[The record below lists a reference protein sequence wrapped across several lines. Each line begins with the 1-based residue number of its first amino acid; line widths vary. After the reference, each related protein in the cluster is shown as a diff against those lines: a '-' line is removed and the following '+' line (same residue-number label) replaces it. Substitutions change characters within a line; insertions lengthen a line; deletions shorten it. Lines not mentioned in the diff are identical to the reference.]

1 MHNQQDIRIEEN
13 QMRIGIPKALLY
25 YYYYPFW
32 KELFSQLG
40 AEIVLSDD
48 TNGKI
53 ISEGAAVTVTEL
65 CVPIKIF
72 NGHVMDLKEKNVD
85 YIFIPKFH
93 RRGPEWYCPKFVG
106 IEEIVKYSVD
116 MDKSKFIVV
125 DYITK
130 TDDLGDFKAHLPLC
144 DALGVSKSALKEAL
158 KKASAKQKECRKLCE
173 SGYTVAEAYDI
184 LDGKQPPKKNENPIL
199 TIGLMGY
206 VNNIYDNFV
215 SMNIIKKLREM
226 DVDVITFDMIPED
239 KIEKKKK
246 IKQPFWVFARKIYN
260 ASAYI
265 LENNMA
271 DGIIHLTAF
280 GCGPDSI
287 IGKLMEVDCEEKEI
301 PFMTLRVDEH
311 TGESHVQTR
320 IEAFIDML
328 KRSRKNEVK
337 S

>member
-1 MHNQQDIRIEEN
+1 
-13 QMRIGIPKALLY
+13 MRIGIPRALLY
-25 YYYYPFW
+25 YYCYPFW
-32 KELFSQLG
+32 KELFTQLG
-40 AEIVLSDD
+40 AEIVLSDE

-93 RRGPEWYCPKFVG
+93 RHGSEWYCPKFVG

-116 MDKSKFIVV
+116 IDKNKFLVV
-125 DYITK
+125 DYVTK
-130 TDDLGDFKAHLPLC
+130 SDDLGDLKIHLPLC
-144 DALGVSKSALKEAL
+144 GALGVSKSELKAAL
-158 KKASAKQKECRKLCE
+158 KKASLKQKECRDICLQ
-173 SGYTVAEAYDI
+173 GYTSAEAYEI
-184 LDGKQPPKKNENPIL
+184 LDGKQPDKKLENPDL
-199 TIGLMGY
+199 TIALMGY

-226 DVDVITFDMIPED
+226 NVNVITFDMLPEE
-239 KIEKKKK
+239 KIAKKRN

-260 ASAYI
+260 ASSYI

-271 DGIIHLTAF
+271 DGLIHLTAF
-280 GCGPDSI
+280 CCGPDSV
-287 IGKLMEVDCEEKEI
+287 IGKLMEVDCEEKDI

-320 IEAFIDML
+320 LEAFIDML

-337 S
+337 A